1 MFQKI
6 FFSIVFVC
14 CIFGLVLS
22 VCAEEQKAAVS
33 EESYLSQALAF
44 ENLDNGKIS
53 NVKLPNI
60 FEVIIRFLFALLI
73 LVACIYA
80 VAFCYN
86 RFFNGKFNLKQ
97 SEAIRVLEH
106 RFLDAKRSLYLVDV
120 AGKLFVLGSG
130 GESLNLI
137 TEITDSAH
145 VERVADI
152 LNLKADA
159 YKTKDFNKVLSGL
172 SEGAKSEGASFA
184 SKIKKNEVLSAGVET
199 IKAKINSIKKIINER

>member
-86 RFFNGKFNLKQ
+86 RF
-97 SEAIRVLEH
+97 
-106 RFLDAKRSLYLVDV
+106 
-120 AGKLFVLGSG
+120 
-130 GESLNLI
+130 
-137 TEITDSAH
+137 
-145 VERVADI
+145 
-152 LNLKADA
+152 
-159 YKTKDFNKVLSGL
+159 
-172 SEGAKSEGASFA
+172 
-184 SKIKKNEVLSAGVET
+184 
-199 IKAKINSIKKIINER
+199 